1 MIGNSINNFVPEFC
15 GLTTQHVRTF
25 DNAEFQ
31 YKMKDNWHL
40 ITKDCSNKYGISVV
54 AQPANNNSMVS
65 ESTGSFNKN
74 LFKSGEVEDL

>member
-1 MIGNSINNFVPEFC
+1 MIRSSINNFVPEFC

-40 ITKDCSNKYGISVV
+40 ITKDCSNKYGISVI
-54 AQPANNNSMVS
+54 AQPANNNSMVR
-65 ESTGSFNKN
+65 FIQ
-74 LFKSGEVEDL
+74 